1 MKAALSGGARGLL
14 AAQRWIMFL
23 SCALII
29 VGLFSEVVLRY
40 AFGTSI
46 LGMNE
51 LIVIPALWMYF
62 IGASY
67 ASQQRSHI
75 SANVLQ
81 VYLRGERARAT
92 LRLVIAVISL
102 GLALVFTWWGM
113 LYLVSSAER
122 GGTSSVF
129 GLPLLLSQSAVTC
142 GFVLMTLYGVGD
154 VVSALRDMRAA
165 GGRPE
170 SAPRTQGE
178 EGGD

>member
-1 MKAALSGGARGLL
+1 MKTALAAGARGLL
-14 AAQRWIMFL
+14 AVQRWIMFL

-67 ASQQRSHI
+67 ASHQGSHI

-81 VYLRGERARAT
+81 VYLRGERARAV

-102 GLALVFTWWGM
+102 GLALVFTWWGV

-122 GGTSSVF
+122 GGTTSVF

-142 GFVLMTLYGVGD
+142 GFVLMTLY
-154 VVSALRDMRAA
+154 ALTEVLRAA
-165 GGRPE
+165 REVRDAGEDR
-170 SAPRTQGE
+170 ALARE
-178 EGGD
+178 EGED